1 MVSHR
6 PHIDYLGSHRPQWIP
21 WCQIDLIQIT
31 WGHIDPNGFLVS
43 NRPHTDYLVSHRPQW
58 IPWCHIDL

>member
-1 MVSHR
+1 
-6 PHIDYLGSHRPQWIP
+6 LGSHRPQWIP
-21 WCQIDLIQIT
+21 WCQIDPIQIT